1 MEREKEE
8 GNEACSKRT
17 GFTGVRTLFKEIP
30 SVPRRVFSS

>member
-8 GNEACSKRT
+8 GNEICSQKT

-30 SVPRRVFSS
+30 LVPRRVVSS